1 MITEYYYQN
10 VIISAFSQKGSL
22 YFMNNCQKSALDAA
36 TETSLHNK
44 FMKEAIRQARKAAKL
59 NEVPIGCVITYEDRI
74 IARGY
79 NRRNTDKSTLA
90 HAEIAAI
97 KKASKVIGDW
107 RLEECTLYV
116 TLEPCQMC
124 AGAIVQA
131 RIPRVVIGTMNAKA
145 GCAGSVYNLL
155 QEPKFN
161 HQVDVIYDVLRE
173 ECTQM
178 LTSFFIQLRQK
189 HKEAKQKA
197 AQELQ

>member
-1 MITEYYYQN
+1 MKQHEY
-10 VIISAFSQKGSL
+10 
-22 YFMNNCQKSALDAA
+22 
-36 TETSLHNK
+36 
-44 FMKEAIRQARKAAKL
+44 FMKEAIKQARKAEKL
-59 NEVPIGCVITYEDRI
+59 EEVPIGCVITYENRI

-90 HAEIAAI
+90 HAEISAI

-145 GCAGSVYNLL
+145 GCAGSIYNLL
-155 QEPKFN
+155 QEPRFN
-161 HQVDVIYDVLRE
+161 HQVEVIYDVLRE
-173 ECTQM
+173 DCTNL
-178 LTSFFIQLRQK
+178 LTTFFSNLRLK
-189 HKEAKQKA
+189 HKERKLLNQSNAPDILPKYSVDTPVKT
-197 AQELQ
+197 L